1 MLEEFIAEKPPGLN
15 LAQAMQL
22 LYCLDDA
29 PIDRWILSRENRTR
43 DVQNGMSIANRPWF
57 SRPFWFG

>member
-1 MLEEFIAEKPPGLN
+1 MIEEFIAEKPPGLN

-22 LYCLDDA
+22 LYSLDDA
-29 PIDRWILSRENRTR
+29 PIDRWILSRENRTC
-43 DVQNGMSIANRPWF
+43 DVQTGMSIADRPWF

>member
-22 LYCLDDA
+22 LYSLDDA